1 MLPLKSLNTVVEVD
15 LISDSTKYHIQVT
28 RSGPTQYFLV
38 LNNDKKSADFFRMS
52 DAGMLLSVD
61 GVSYVTYLKDEV
73 DK

>member
-15 LISDSTKYHIQVT
+15 LISDCTKYHIQVT

-38 LNNDKKSADFFRMS
+38 LNNDHKSVDFFRMS
-52 DAGMLLSVD
+52 DAGLLLSVD
-61 GVSYVTYLKDEV
+61 GVSHVTYLKDEV